1 MANALDRVKAAEAKY
16 TAMAETAEKLESTL
30 KNFKGTADLCSC
42 RVVQGGA
49 SMTGRLRFLSGWTCA
64 LLLTGFPAQVGH
76 SQTLP
81 EQLSADTVM
90 SFIEANDIGSAADL
104 IESLPRLHKRHVA
117 FVFDSEAIQPEL
129 VSREHP
135 RVVSWGADARF
146 ILSWA
151 SNPDAPDLVEFL
163 EQGTTQWDAGVI
175 DFSGDEAELSNPE
188 VCSTCHGHLNKPIW
202 GSYEAWLGTD
212 GSRDLRGR
220 DVYSPCRGP
229 AIQNS
234 PVGVD

>member
-1 MANALDRVKAAEAKY
+1 MGRMTQDMTGTGHTHPATSRPPLRRRAPESSPPSPAGPSSAPDRRASRLSAGADTALAG
-16 TAMAETAEKLESTL
+16 LERW
-30 KNFKGTADLCSC
+30 N
-42 RVVQGGA
+42 A
-49 SMTGRLRFLSGWTCA
+49 SMTGRLRFLAGWTCA

-76 SQTLP
+76 SQKLP
-81 EQLSADTVM
+81 EQLTADNVM
-90 SFIEANDIGSAADL
+90 SFIEANDIESGADL
-104 IESLPRLHKRHVA
+104 IESLPPLHKRHVA

-163 EQGTTQWDAGVI
+163 EQGTTRWDAGVI

-188 VCSTCHGHLNKPIW
+188 VCSTCHGHLNKPI
-202 GSYEAWLGTD
+202 SYLPWHAVF
-212 GSRDLRGR
+212 RGR
-220 DVYSPCRGP
+220 RQHCADAR
-229 AIQNS
+229 
-234 PVGVD
+234 